1 MFDDSTLVEDRIERL
16 HERLGMEL
24 FRVLAPV
31 QVTAWKAP
39 GEPVDFATAAG
50 GSYTPIASGD
60 RWGPAW
66 STWWFK
72 VSGTVPAEAKS
83 ERVQLRVDLGFEGD
97 WAGNQSEGLA
107 YTTAGTPLKGVNPM
121 NRLIPLTG
129 EGLPETIAKA
139 GEQLLD
145 DSGAVELLIE
155 AGANPNMGDYMNNPT
170 DLGDLSTRPDT
181 PVWTFGG
188 ADLVVRN
195 ESVWHLWLDVEVL
208 WGVLKEQP
216 KDSTLRAT
224 LLRRLEEA
232 ADIVDAQGIQEGADA
247 ARAHLAPAIASGAG
261 NSAQIMSAVGHAHI
275 DSAWL
280 WPLRETRRKVA
291 RTFSNVLALAED
303 YPEFTFA
310 CTSAQH
316 YAWLKSG
323 APALFERVKDSIANG
338 QWHPAGG
345 MWVES
350 DTNLPG
356 GEALVRQFTVGLNWM
371 ERELGVAPTC
381 TWLPDSFG
389 YTGALPQI
397 ARLSGMT
404 TFFTQ
409 KLNWSQTNTLP
420 HHTFW
425 WEGIDGTRIF
435 THFPPVDCYDSIV
448 SAEEVYKAER
458 NFKEKGRAKRSLLP
472 YGYGDGGGGPVAE
485 MVERARR
492 FADMEGAPRV
502 EFDSPDGFFDK
513 AREEYPNAPVW
524 SGEMYLEFHRG
535 VYTSSAELKR
545 GNREVEAKLAVLEWL
560 GALATEHGIDYPLGE
575 VEELWQRALLLQFHD
590 ILPGS
595 SIHWVNREAR
605 AEYEALRTDIERL
618 IDSLFAS
625 LAGGPRARVDSLRGE
640 RKEQTAA
647 LGGSE
652 VTVLNPSPVVRR
664 EVWEHSDGCSLIEV
678 APFSAAPLS
687 SVEVEPENPV
697 TCEERGGDIVL
708 ANGLVEV
715 VIDESGLV
723 SSLRDL
729 QAGGRELLAAG
740 ETANTLSIHPDFPS
754 CFDAWELQHQYKR
767 SETVLS
773 EALEVKVVRDTP
785 FTSCVEVRRAHGDS
799 TFTQRITLEADSRAV
814 DFEVHVDWREKHRVL
829 RVGFPL
835 ALSARTDR
843 SEIQFGH
850 IDRAIAKNTS
860 WQEAQ
865 FEVSGHRWALLEEPG
880 YAVAFANS
888 QTYGHD
894 VRVLDAPGNERR
906 GGVAFGYTLLRS
918 ATAPDP
924 EVDLGEH
931 TLRYSLVCDAGL
943 EEAHAAGLRLTQPLR
958 EATPGF
964 EVSPVASIDLHEGDT
979 LAFID
984 AVKPADDGSGDLI
997 VRLHEA
1003 EGRTGKA
1010 HVCFATAPREVHATN
1025 LRETD
1030 TPEAAPGLTACSEDS
1045 SLYEVSM
1052 HEFQIVTLRVA
1063 HA

>member
-1 MFDDSTLVEDRIERL
+1 MY
-16 HERLGMEL
+16 
-24 FRVLAPV
+24 
-31 QVTAWKAP
+31 K
-39 GEPVDFATAAG
+39 
-50 GSYTPIASGD
+50 
-60 RWGPAW
+60 
-66 STWWFK
+66 
-72 VSGTVPAEAKS
+72 
-83 ERVQLRVDLGFEGD
+83 
-97 WAGNQSEGLA
+97 
-107 YTTAGTPLKGVNPM
+107 
-121 NRLIPLTG
+121 
-129 EGLPETIAKA
+129 
-139 GEQLLD
+139 
-145 DSGAVELLIE
+145 
-155 AGANPNMGDYMNNPT
+155 
-170 DLGDLSTRPDT
+170 
-181 PVWTFGG
+181 
-188 ADLVVRN
+188 
-195 ESVWHLWLDVEVL
+195 
-208 WGVLKEQP
+208 
-216 KDSTLRAT
+216 
-224 LLRRLEEA
+224 
-232 ADIVDAQGIQEGADA
+232 
-247 ARAHLAPAIASGAG
+247 
-261 NSAQIMSAVGHAHI
+261 
-275 DSAWL
+275 
-280 WPLRETRRKVA
+280 
-291 RTFSNVLALAED
+291 
-303 YPEFTFA
+303 
-310 CTSAQH
+310 
-316 YAWLKSG
+316 
-323 APALFERVKDSIANG
+323 
-338 QWHPAGG
+338 
-345 MWVES
+345 
-350 DTNLPG
+350 
-356 GEALVRQFTVGLNWM
+356 RQ
-371 ERELGVAPTC
+371 
-381 TWLPDSFG
+381 
-389 YTGALPQI
+389 
-397 ARLSGMT
+397 
-404 TFFTQ
+404 
-409 KLNWSQTNTLP
+409 
-420 HHTFW
+420 
-425 WEGIDGTRIF
+425 
-435 THFPPVDCYDSIV
+435 
-448 SAEEVYKAER
+448 
-458 NFKEKGRAKRSLLP
+458 
-472 YGYGDGGGGPVAE
+472 
-485 MVERARR
+485 
-492 FADMEGAPRV
+492 
-502 EFDSPDGFFDK
+502 
-513 AREEYPNAPVW
+513 
-524 SGEMYLEFHRG
+524 
-535 VYTSSAELKR
+535 R
-545 GNREVEAKLAVLEWL
+545 GNREVEAKLAALEWL
-560 GALATEHGIDYPLGE
+560 GALATGRGIDYPLDE

-618 IDSLFAS
+618 IDSLFTS
-625 LAGGPRARVDSLRGE
+625 LAGEHKSQVEVREGGHG
-640 RKEQTAA
+640 QAA
-647 LGGSE
+647 GLAGSE
-652 VTVLNPSPVVRR
+652 PTVLNPSPVVRR

-697 TCEERGGDIVL
+697 TCEKREGGTVL
-708 ANGLVEV
+708 NNGLVEV
-715 VIDESGLV
+715 VIDANGLV

-729 QAGGRELLAAG
+729 QAGRELLAAG
-740 ETANTLSIHPDFPS
+740 EKANALSIHPDFPS

-835 ALSARTDR
+835 ALNARTDR

-1010 HVCFATAPREVHATN
+1010 HVRFATAPREVHATN